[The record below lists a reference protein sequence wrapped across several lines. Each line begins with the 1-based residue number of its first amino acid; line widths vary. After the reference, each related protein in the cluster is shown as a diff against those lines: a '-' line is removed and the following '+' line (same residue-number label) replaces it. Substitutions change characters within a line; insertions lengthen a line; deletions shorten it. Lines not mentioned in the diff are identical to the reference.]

1 MQNSAGGKSATAMKW
16 AIAGFAIIFALLSA
30 PAAALAVSALE
41 PARTVVVDAGH
52 GGMDGGVT
60 GVNTGVKESDLNLVM
75 AKLLGEYL
83 KSGGFDVVY
92 TRRTSGGLYK
102 EGDVNKKSADMH
114 RRAEIISR
122 ADPVAVVS
130 IHMNTFFQKSRR
142 GAQVFFSRASEESAA
157 FAAVVQE
164 RLNDVFNYPDAGR
177 RFSALAAEKF
187 LLEQSAAPAV
197 IVECGFLSNAA
208 DEKNL
213 TSPEYRAEFAY
224 EIFRAVAVFLS
235 SDRV

>member
-130 IHMNTFFQKSRR
+130 IHMNTFSSPSRR
-142 GAQVFFSRASEESAA
+142 GAQVFF
-157 FAAVVQE
+157 
-164 RLNDVFNYPDAGR
+164 DAGSEKGR
-177 RFSALAAEKF
+177 ALAELVQDELNRTFNVPDTGREFSALAAEKY
-187 LLEQSAAPAV
+187 LLQNSPAPAV
-197 IVECGFLSNAA
+197 IVECGFLSNPA
-208 DEKNL
+208 DEANL
-213 TSPEYRAEFAY
+213 LDDAYRAEMAHAV
-224 EIFRAVAVFLS
+224 FRALAVFVS
-235 SDRV
+235 GGA

>member
-1 MQNSAGGKSATAMKW
+1 MLAAAVMLSSP
-16 AIAGFAIIFALLSA
+16 FAIV
-30 PAAALAVSALE
+30 AAVTAAEAV
-41 PARTVVVDAGH
+41 TVVIDAGH
-52 GGMDGGVT
+52 GGADGGVT
-60 GVNTGVKESDLNLVM
+60 GATTGAKESDLNLAM
-75 AKLLGEYL
+75 AKVLGEYL
-83 KSGGFDVVY
+83 ESAGFRVVY
-92 TRRTSGGLYK
+92 TRKNADDLCGGGAFDK
-102 EGDVNKKSADMH
+102 RKDMY
-114 RRAEIISR
+114 RRADIIAR
-122 ADPVAVVS
+122 AEPAAVVS
-130 IHMNTFFQKSRR
+130 LHMNSFPSSSRR

-187 LLEQSAAPAV
+187 LLEQSAAPSV